1 VTLPQSRRI
10 RVLVVED
17 EKKAASLVHKTL
29 APGKLTTVT
38 VRFPLLEVRLQMKKQ
53 IHEQGR
59 SARDIQ

>member
-1 VTLPQSRRI
+1 MRI
-10 RVLVVED
+10 LVVED
-17 EKKAASLVHKTL
+17 EKKTASLVHKTL
-29 APGKLTTVT
+29 AQGKLTTVT